1 MPGFDGTGPMGM
13 GAMTGGGRGYCASPA
28 GRPVY
33 GFPAGRFFGRG
44 GGRGRRNM
52 YYATGMTGW
61 QRAGYPYAAGN
72 MTPEE
77 EKNVLK
83 GEEEAL
89 KRELE
94 NIQKRMS
101 EL

>member
-1 MPGFDGTGPMGM
+1 MPGFDGRGPNGM
-13 GAMTGGGRGYCASPA
+13 GPVTGGGRGFCVSQGVRPAYIPA
-28 GRPVY
+28 GN
-33 GFPAGRFFGRG
+33 RFFAHG

-52 YYATGMTGW
+52 YYATGLTGY
-61 QRAGYPYAAGN
+61 QRAGYGLPNGITA
-72 MTPEE
+72 EE
-77 EKNVLK
+77 EKNILK
-83 GEEEAL
+83 GEEESL